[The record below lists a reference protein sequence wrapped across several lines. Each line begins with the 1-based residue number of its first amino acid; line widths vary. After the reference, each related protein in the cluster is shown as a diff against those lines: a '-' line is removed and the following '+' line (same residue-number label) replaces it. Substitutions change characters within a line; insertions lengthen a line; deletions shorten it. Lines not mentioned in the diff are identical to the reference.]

1 MRLTPTF
8 ACACILAVSIPKFY
22 LIYDSPGRCAGLF
35 VAGDNAGAISKR
47 PSAVSPIREEVYQHF
62 NALPHDHMIMAERNR
77 EALETLGVW

>member
-1 MRLTPTF
+1 MCRAF
-8 ACACILAVSIPKFY
+8 
-22 LIYDSPGRCAGLF
+22 RCRNG
-35 VAGDNAGAISKR
+35 GNAGAISKR